1 MADAAMLN
9 FKNVSI
15 TGLDEDISTKFGGQI
30 HHVHLDM
37 IA

>member
-1 MADAAMLN
+1 MVDAAMLD

-15 TGLDEDISTKFGGQI
+15 TGLDEDISTKLRRQI
-30 HHVHLDM
+30 HHVHLDI